1 MDEDMIEMTRIFV
14 DSKGAGR
21 LYIPKEF
28 MALLGFG
35 NKERMILSFE
45 NGLLTVQ
52 VAKRVILK

>member
-1 MDEDMIEMTRIFV
+1 MIEMTRIFV

-28 MALLGFG
+28 MALLGFR

-52 VAKRVILK
+52 VAKREILK